1 MLYYKSLHCMRLLK
15 INLYLVLENFDIVLE
30 LNILEKLTQLALN
43 KFYVGLTYPIK
54 QENNVP
60 IL

>member
-43 KFYVGLTYPIK
+43 KFYVGLTYPTK

>member
-1 MLYYKSLHCMRLLK
+1 MRLLK

-60 IL
+60 ILELPNI

>member
-1 MLYYKSLHCMRLLK
+1 MRLLK